1 MLITVSCQLGTH
13 CRYDTQFLAEK
24 RRVQY
29 AIFFYFKVKIPT
41 SNTKVLCIYINYK
54 IIKAVTTEINEKVN
68 SFKEDNNKNTVEF
81 ENITTSLN
89 FTKGKFTQA
98 FLLVF
103 YQMLFSF

>member
-1 MLITVSCQLGTH
+1 MIIYKLEIEEK
-13 CRYDTQFLAEK
+13 FLAINDNIK
-24 RRVQY
+24 N
-29 AIFFYFKVKIPT
+29 ISNKIA
-41 SNTKVLCIYINYK
+41 SEQLSLKNEIDE
-54 IIKAVTTEINEKVN
+54 IKAVTTEINEKVN
-68 SFKEDNNKNTVEF
+68 SFKEDNSKNTVEF